1 MLDETLNGARISVTI
16 ASEGGLWPPG
26 ATAIQRK
33 RTRPKICPK
42 CASAIAEN
50 CANCKFCKM
59 TRLTWVTKP
68 TRVTRIARVTTDQ
81 TNQGDQA
88 DWSDLGDQTNHS
100 RRTEYIL
107 IYERGG
113 VRTVSSFDQ

>member
-68 TRVTRIARVTTDQ
+68 TRPP
-81 TNQGDQA
+81 QGDQNRK
-88 DWSDLGDQTNHS
+88 DDQTRKGDH
-100 RRTEYIL
+100 
-107 IYERGG
+107 
-113 VRTVSSFDQ
+113 

>member
-1 MLDETLNGARISVTI
+1 MRDRRFMLDETLNGARISVTI

-50 CANCKFCKM
+50 CANCKLCKM

-68 TRVTRIARVTTDQ
+68 TRPP
-81 TNQGDQA
+81 QGDQNRK
-88 DWSDLGDQTNHS
+88 DDQTRKGDH
-100 RRTEYIL
+100 
-107 IYERGG
+107 
-113 VRTVSSFDQ
+113 